1 MKKTLIPEGT
11 PLFENIAR
19 NQIPEILESLSAVQ
33 KDYHK
38 NEGIL
43 RQGDSVS
50 DLGILLSGSAHSLKT
65 DITGNRDPAEARQLY
80 RRTSG
85 RQPGKEKSGNRT
97 GRRSLFRPVPSLSE
111 AAHSKQLPRTRPSP
125 L

>member
-38 NEGIL
+38 MKESFCREIRYRISVFSSQAARIL
-43 RQGDSVS
+43 
-50 DLGILLSGSAHSLKT
+50 
-65 DITGNRDPAEARQLY
+65 
-80 RRTSG
+80 
-85 RQPGKEKSGNRT
+85 
-97 GRRSLFRPVPSLSE
+97 
-111 AAHSKQLPRTRPSP
+111 
-125 L
+125 

>member
-43 RQGDSVS
+43 LQGDSVS
-50 DLGILLSGSAHSLKT
+50 DLGILITGSAHSLKT
-65 DITGNRDPAEARQLY
+65 DITGLFLSWLAARS
-80 RRTSG
+80 T
-85 RQPGKEKSGNRT
+85 PT
-97 GRRSLFRPVPSLSE
+97 
-111 AAHSKQLPRTRPSP
+111 
-125 L
+125 